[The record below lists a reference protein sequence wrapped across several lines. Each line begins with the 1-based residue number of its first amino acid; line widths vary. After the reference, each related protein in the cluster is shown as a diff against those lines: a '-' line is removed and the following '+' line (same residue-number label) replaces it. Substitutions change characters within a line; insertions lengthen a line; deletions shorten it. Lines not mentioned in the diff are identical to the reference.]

1 MNIRNI
7 LVAVVALFAVQAAV
21 AGGPLDKKPV
31 KKVTTKKGETKS
43 NFDKAV
49 DFFFEEKYDEAYTIF
64 KKELN
69 NPKHKGY
76 AATYIASMMIDA
88 DEVEA
93 ATEAINQAQESLPT
107 HDTAFCAFFHGEA
120 ARLMQA
126 DGNDAAA
133 LDHLNKAIDLAPDD
147 AFYYGRRGKLLHK
160 LERYDEAVVDL
171 AKAAKMNP
179 DDMDAQISL
188 GCTLDAQT
196 KFDEALEIFNAVVK
210 KWPKAANSYAYRA
223 STYYNTQDFAA
234 ATDDAIRAIELDGEN
249 EHALWLLPYIKAQDA
264 TVVAE
269 KLKAKRSSIPAKWDA
284 IIATLE

>member
-7 LVAVVALFAVQAAV
+7 LVVVLALFAVQAAV

-31 KKVTTKKGETKS
+31 KKVTTKKVETKS
-43 NFDKAV
+43 DFDKAV
-49 DFFFEEKYDEAYTIF
+49 DYFFDEKYDEAYTIF

-88 DEVEA
+88 DEVAA
-93 ATEAINQAQESLPT
+93 ATEAINKAQESLPT
-107 HDTAFCAFFHGEA
+107 HDSVFCAFFHGEA
-120 ARLMQA
+120 ARLMLA
-126 DGNDAAA
+126 EGNNDAA
-133 LDHLNKAIDLAPDD
+133 LDHLSKAIALDPD
-147 AFYYGRRGKLLHK
+147 AYYFDRRGKLLHK
-160 LERYDEAVVDL
+160 LERYDEAASDL
-171 AKAAKMNP
+171 AKAAKLSP
-179 DDMDAQISL
+179 DDMDAQIAL

-234 ATDDAIRAIELDGEN
+234 ATDDAIRALELDGEN

-269 KLKAKRSSIPAKWDA
+269 KLKAKRSSNPAKWDA
-284 IIATLE
+284 VIASLE

>member
-7 LVAVVALFAVQAAV
+7 LVVVLALFAVQAAV

-31 KKVTTKKGETKS
+31 KKVTTKKVETKS
-43 NFDKAV
+43 DFDKAV
-49 DFFFEEKYDEAYTIF
+49 DYFFDEKYDEAYTIF

-88 DEVEA
+88 DEVAA
-93 ATEAINQAQESLPT
+93 ATEAINKAQESLPT
-107 HDTAFCAFFHGEA
+107 HDSVFCAFFHGEA
-120 ARLMQA
+120 ARLMLA
-126 DGNDAAA
+126 EGNNDAA
-133 LDHLNKAIDLAPDD
+133 LDHLSKAIALDPD
-147 AFYYGRRGKLLHK
+147 AYYFDRRGKLLHK
-160 LERYDEAVVDL
+160 LERYDEAASDL

-234 ATDDAIRAIELDGEN
+234 ATDDAIRALELDGEN

-264 TVVAE
+264 TVVTE
-269 KLKAKRSSIPAKWDA
+269 KLNAKRSSNPAKWDA
-284 IIATLE
+284 VITTLQ